1 MNAPSVSSVHGVGG
15 RHSQPE
21 KSPGCS
27 RMCFSDAVVAVMVD
41 MSSAF
46 VTRMSF
52 AGRRSVT
59 LAGRHYADSATGE
72 LVGLDHPAACEC

>member
-1 MNAPSVSSVHGVGG
+1 
-15 RHSQPE
+15 
-21 KSPGCS
+21 
-27 RMCFSDAVVAVMVD
+27 MVD